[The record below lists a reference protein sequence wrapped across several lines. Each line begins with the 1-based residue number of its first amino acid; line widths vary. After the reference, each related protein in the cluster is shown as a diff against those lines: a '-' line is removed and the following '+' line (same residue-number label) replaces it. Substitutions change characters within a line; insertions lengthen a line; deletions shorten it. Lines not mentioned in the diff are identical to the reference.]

1 MTVIST
7 SFTAL
12 QMMSAMVPGTNNIMN
27 NEQSRHHTMERQ
39 KLLEDL
45 LDAAKKCYVRF
56 GGRAELATESDACVA
71 QLCFI
76 LEVIFSHGL
85 RTNCIEK
92 VNLALKHVSA
102 LVSGS
107 NAKSLNTIDAAFWPC
122 IKDQLTWHEQERFS
136 VLRKVRTDYGRGR
149 AWLRAILN
157 ERSLERNLHTIINPD
172 KLSSFYEEW
181 AFLLDQE
188 KCAALPNVAAGLSAI
203 LFAIRIDNEELDNN
217 LKVKNSEKL
226 NGEQSELIISIMPGS
241 LNLKQGKVQKK
252 VPTHI
257 ISFDN
262 DSEEQGQSD
271 VSTDVSTSINEHISF
286 NNASILT
293 KHSSSPSI
301 SEVQLDFDDYNAVA
315 NTSSTEN
322 EYGESLDEAKIL
334 TPVTDSDNLGLVPTS
349 PLDQTFDDM
358 LINLPNYLN
367 ETTEIT
373 EPAVEATEHLINL
386 DDRRNTEDLDAE
398 TLRLKLL
405 TMNEL
410 LEQAR
415 EDAMTS
421 RLLLNRF
428 QRQHQNFVEKHQ
440 LQLQTLNR
448 ENELLRQQLRKY
460 VTAVQMLRKESDSTY
475 SIKRDASPT
484 RHNEAEQYE
493 AKLIQVADMHAEL
506 MEFNAKLTLQLAN
519 RDKLIQILQ
528 TELKCLRGSFN
539 EDDLPLESPCLI
551 HIWIPSVFL
560 TGQPSDIHHVYQIY
574 IRIRDIEWNIYRRYA
589 QFYEFHKELIK
600 HDAIVTAYEFP
611 PKKTIGNKDAKFVEE
626 RRQKLQEWLRRVVGR
641 LTQCSTFSSNPS
653 RQTLVSL
660 LPFFGDRPNADNINK
675 NNTTKNA
682 LSSPQY
688 MGL

>member
-7 SFTAL
+7 SFTTL
-12 QMMSAMVPGTNNIMN
+12 QMMSAMVPGTHNVMS
-27 NEQSRHHTMERQ
+27 NEQSCHHTIERQ

-45 LDAAKKCYVRF
+45 LDAAKKCYIRF
-56 GGRAELATESDACVA
+56 GGRAELATESDTCVA

-76 LEVIFSHGL
+76 LEAIFSHGL

-172 KLSSFYEEW
+172 KLSLFYEEW

-188 KCAALPNVAAGLSAI
+188 KCAALPNVAA
-203 LFAIRIDNEELDNN
+203 
-217 LKVKNSEKL
+217 
-226 NGEQSELIISIMPGS
+226 GS

-262 DSEEQGQSD
+262 DSEEQGQPTD
-271 VSTDVSTSINEHISF
+271 KCNWIST
-286 NNASILT
+286 ILMLLQIQVLQ
-293 KHSSSPSI
+293 KM
-301 SEVQLDFDDYNAVA
+301 NMCK
-315 NTSSTEN
+315 N
-322 EYGESLDEAKIL
+322 ESLDEGKIL
-334 TPVTDSDNLGLVPTS
+334 TPVTDADNLGLVPTS

-358 LINLPNYLN
+358 LVSLPNYLN
-367 ETTEIT
+367 KTTDIT
-373 EPAVEATEHLINL
+373 EPAVEATEHLVNL
-386 DDRRNTEDLDAE
+386 DDRTNTENLDAE

-405 TMNEL
+405 TMDEL

-475 SIKRDASPT
+475 SIERDTSSI
-484 RHNEAEQYE
+484 RHTEAEQYE

-528 TELKCLRGSFN
+528 TELECLRGSFN

-574 IRIRDIEWNIYRRYA
+574 IRIQDIEWNIYRRYA

-641 LTQCSTFSSNPS
+641 LTQCSMFSSNPS

-660 LPFFGDRPNADNINK
+660 LPFFGDRPNGDNINK

>member
-1 MTVIST
+1 MTIIST
-7 SFTAL
+7 GFMAL
-12 QMMSAMVPGTNNIMN
+12 QMMSAMVPGTNNVMN
-27 NEQSRHHTMERQ
+27 NDQSSHHTLERQ
-39 KLLEDL
+39 KLLDDL
-45 LDAAKKCYVRF
+45 LDAAKKCYIRF

-71 QLCFI
+71 QLCSI
-76 LEVIFSHGL
+76 LEAIFSHGL

-92 VNLALKHVSA
+92 VNFALKHVSA

-107 NAKSLNTIDAAFWPC
+107 NARSLNTNDAAFWPC

-136 VLRKVRTDYGRGR
+136 ILRKVRTDYGRGR

-157 ERSLERNLHTIINPD
+157 ERSLERNLHTVINPD

-203 LFAIRIDNEELDNN
+203 LFAIRIENEELDNN
-217 LKVKNSEKL
+217 LKVKNHENL
-226 NGEQSELIISIMPGS
+226 NGEQSELIISIMPGT
-241 LNLKQGKVQKK
+241 LNVRQGKVQKK

-262 DSEEQGQSD
+262 DSEEQGES
-271 VSTDVSTSINEHISF
+271 SDVSTSINERGSF
-286 NNASILT
+286 NNSSILT

-301 SEVQLDFDDYNAVA
+301 SEVQLDLDDSNAVA
-315 NTSSTEN
+315 NKSSTES
-322 EYGESLDEAKIL
+322 EHSESLDEGKIL
-334 TPVTDSDNLGLVPTS
+334 TPVTDSDNLGLVLTS
-349 PLDQTFDDM
+349 PLDQTFDDI
-358 LINLPNYLN
+358 LVSLPNYIN
-367 ETTEIT
+367 ETTDIT
-373 EPAVEATEHLINL
+373 EPAVEATEHLENL
-386 DDRRNTEDLDAE
+386 DNHTNTENLDAE
-398 TLRLKLL
+398 ALRSKIM
-405 TMNEL
+405 TMDEL

-428 QRQHQNFVEKHQ
+428 QRQHQNLVEKHQ
-440 LQLQTLNR
+440 LQLQTLNG

-475 SIKRDASPT
+475 VIERDVSPT
-484 RHNEAEQYE
+484 RNNEAEQYE

-506 MEFNAKLTLQLAN
+506 MEFNSRLILQLAN
-519 RDKLIQILQ
+519 RDKLIKILQ
-528 TELKCLRGSFN
+528 TELECLRGPFN
-539 EDDLPLESPCLI
+539 EDELPLEIPCFI

-574 IRIRDIEWNIYRRYA
+574 IRIRETEWNIYRRYA
-589 QFYEFHKELIK
+589 QFYELHKELIK
-600 HDAIVTAYEFP
+600 HDAIVTTYEFP

-641 LTQCSTFSSNPS
+641 LARCSTFSSNPS
-653 RQTLVSL
+653 RQTLISL
-660 LPFFGDRPNADNINK
+660 LPFFGDRPNADNKIK
-675 NNTTKNA
+675 NNTAKNA
-682 LSSPQY
+682 LSSSPQY

>member
-7 SFTAL
+7 SFTTL
-12 QMMSAMVPGTNNIMN
+12 QMMSAMVPGTHNVMS
-27 NEQSRHHTMERQ
+27 NEQSCHHTIERQ

-45 LDAAKKCYVRF
+45 LDAAKKCYIRF
-56 GGRAELATESDACVA
+56 GGRAELATESDTCVA

-76 LEVIFSHGL
+76 LEAIFSHGL

-172 KLSSFYEEW
+172 KLSLFYEEW

-188 KCAALPNVAAGLSAI
+188 KCAALPNVAA
-203 LFAIRIDNEELDNN
+203 
-217 LKVKNSEKL
+217 
-226 NGEQSELIISIMPGS
+226 GS

-262 DSEEQGQSD
+262 DSEEQGQP
-271 VSTDVSTSINEHISF
+271 TDVSTSINEHTSF

-301 SEVQLDFDDYNAVA
+301 SEVQLDLNDSNAVA

-322 EYGESLDEAKIL
+322 EYVESLDEGKIL
-334 TPVTDSDNLGLVPTS
+334 TPVTDADNLGLVPTS

-358 LINLPNYLN
+358 LVSLPNYLN
-367 ETTEIT
+367 KTTDIT
-373 EPAVEATEHLINL
+373 EPAVEATEHLVNL
-386 DDRRNTEDLDAE
+386 DDRTNTENLDAE

-405 TMNEL
+405 TMDEL

-475 SIKRDASPT
+475 SIERDTSSI
-484 RHNEAEQYE
+484 RHTEAEQYE

-528 TELKCLRGSFN
+528 TELECLRGSFN

-574 IRIRDIEWNIYRRYA
+574 IRIQDIEWNIYRRYA

-641 LTQCSTFSSNPS
+641 LTQCSMFSSNPS

-660 LPFFGDRPNADNINK
+660 LPFFGDRPNGDNINK

>member
-7 SFTAL
+7 GFTAL
-12 QMMSAMVPGTNNIMN
+12 QMMSAMVPGTHTVTNNDQN
-27 NEQSRHHTMERQ
+27 CHHAIERQ

-45 LDAAKKCYVRF
+45 LDAAKKCYIRF
-56 GGRAELATESDACVA
+56 GGRAELATESDPCVA
-71 QLCFI
+71 RLCCT
-76 LEVIFSHGL
+76 LEAIFSHGL
-85 RTNCIEK
+85 HVNCMEK
-92 VNLALKHVSA
+92 VNSALKHVSA

-107 NAKSLNTIDAAFWPC
+107 NARSCNTVDVAFWPC

-136 VLRKVRTDYGRGR
+136 VLRKVCTDFGRGR

-157 ERSLERNLHTIINPD
+157 ERSLERNLHIVINPE
-172 KLSSFYEEW
+172 KLSSFYEDW

-203 LFAIRIDNEELDNN
+203 LFAIRVDNEELDNN
-217 LKVKNSEKL
+217 SKVKDAEKL
-226 NGEQSELIISIMPGS
+226 NGEQSELIISMMPGT

-262 DSEEQGQSD
+262 DSEEQGQSSD
-271 VSTDVSTSINEHISF
+271 VSTYSNEHTPF
-286 NNASILT
+286 NHSSILT

-301 SEVQLDFDDYNAVA
+301 SEVQLDLDDSNAVA
-315 NTSSTEN
+315 SISPIEN
-322 EYGESLDEAKIL
+322 EQCESLDVGKIL

-349 PLDQTFDDM
+349 PLDQAVDHV
-358 LINLPNYLN
+358 LVSLPNYVN
-367 ETTEIT
+367 ETADIT
-373 EPAVEATEHLINL
+373 EPAVEATENLTNL
-386 DDRRNTEDLDAE
+386 DDNTNTENLDAE
-398 TLRLKLL
+398 TLQLKLL
-405 TMNEL
+405 TMGEL

-415 EDAMTS
+415 EDAMSS
-421 RLLLNRF
+421 RLLLTRF

-475 SIKRDASPT
+475 AIERDASLPC
-484 RHNEAEQYE
+484 HNEAEQYE
-493 AKLIQVADMHAEL
+493 AKLVQVADMHAEL
-506 MEFNAKLTLQLAN
+506 MEFNSRLILQLAN
-519 RDKLIQILQ
+519 RDKLIKILQ
-528 TELKCLRGSFN
+528 TELECLRGSFN
-539 EDDLPLESPCLI
+539 EDDLPPLETLCFI

-560 TGQPSDIHHVYQIY
+560 TGQSSDIHHVYQIY
-574 IRIRDIEWNIYRRYA
+574 IRIRDTEWNIYRRYA
-589 QFYEFHKELIK
+589 QFYALHKELIK
-600 HDAIVTAYEFP
+600 HDAVITTYEFP

-641 LTQCSTFSSNPS
+641 LARCSTFSSNPS

-660 LPFFGDRPNADNINK
+660 LPFFGDRPSTDNANK
-675 NNTTKNA
+675 NKITKNA
-682 LSSPQY
+682 LSSSPQY

>member
-7 SFTAL
+7 SFTTL
-12 QMMSAMVPGTNNIMN
+12 QMMSAMVPGTHNVMN
-27 NEQSRHHTMERQ
+27 NEQSCHHTIERQ

-45 LDAAKKCYVRF
+45 LDAAKKCYIRF
-56 GGRAELATESDACVA
+56 GGRAELATESDTCVA

-76 LEVIFSHGL
+76 LEAIFSHGL

-172 KLSSFYEEW
+172 KLSLFYEEW

-226 NGEQSELIISIMPGS
+226 NSEQSELIISIMPGS

-262 DSEEQGQSD
+262 DSEEQGQS
-271 VSTDVSTSINEHISF
+271 TDVSTSINEHTSF

-301 SEVQLDFDDYNAVA
+301 SEVQLDLNDSNAVA

-322 EYGESLDEAKIL
+322 EYVESLNEGKIL
-334 TPVTDSDNLGLVPTS
+334 TPVTDADNLGLVPTS

-358 LINLPNYLN
+358 LVNLPNYLN
-367 ETTEIT
+367 KTTDIT
-373 EPAVEATEHLINL
+373 EPAVEATEHLVNL
-386 DDRRNTEDLDAE
+386 DDRTNTENLDAE

-405 TMNEL
+405 TMDEL

-415 EDAMTS
+415 GDAMTS

-475 SIKRDASPT
+475 SIERDTSSI
-484 RHNEAEQYE
+484 RHTEAEQYE

-528 TELKCLRGSFN
+528 TELECLRGSFN
-539 EDDLPLESPCLI
+539 EDGLPLESPCLI

-574 IRIRDIEWNIYRRYA
+574 IRIQDIEWNIYRRYA

-641 LTQCSTFSSNPS
+641 LTQCSIFSSNPS

-660 LPFFGDRPNADNINK
+660 LPFFGDRPNGDNINK

>member
-1 MTVIST
+1 MTIIST
-7 SFTAL
+7 GFMAL
-12 QMMSAMVPGTNNIMN
+12 QMMSAMVPGTNNVMN
-27 NEQSRHHTMERQ
+27 NDQSSHHTLERQ
-39 KLLEDL
+39 KLLDDL
-45 LDAAKKCYVRF
+45 LDAAKKCYIRF

-71 QLCFI
+71 QLCSI
-76 LEVIFSHGL
+76 LEAIFSHGL

-92 VNLALKHVSA
+92 VNFALKHVSA

-107 NAKSLNTIDAAFWPC
+107 NARSLNTNDAAFWPC

-136 VLRKVRTDYGRGR
+136 ILRKVRTDYGRGR

-157 ERSLERNLHTIINPD
+157 ERSLERNLHTVINPD

-203 LFAIRIDNEELDNN
+203 LFAIRIENEELDNN
-217 LKVKNSEKL
+217 LKVKNYENL
-226 NGEQSELIISIMPGS
+226 NGEQSELIISIMPGT
-241 LNLKQGKVQKK
+241 LNVRQGKVQKK

-262 DSEEQGQSD
+262 DSEEQGES
-271 VSTDVSTSINEHISF
+271 SDVSTSINERGSF
-286 NNASILT
+286 NNSSILT

-301 SEVQLDFDDYNAVA
+301 SEVQLDLDDSNAVA
-315 NTSSTEN
+315 NKSSTES
-322 EYGESLDEAKIL
+322 EHSESLDEGKIL
-334 TPVTDSDNLGLVPTS
+334 TPVTDSDNLGLVLTS
-349 PLDQTFDDM
+349 PLDQTFDDI
-358 LINLPNYLN
+358 LVSLPNYIN
-367 ETTEIT
+367 ETTDIT
-373 EPAVEATEHLINL
+373 EPAVEATEHLENL
-386 DDRRNTEDLDAE
+386 DNHTNTENLDAE
-398 TLRLKLL
+398 ALRSKIM
-405 TMNEL
+405 TMDEL

-428 QRQHQNFVEKHQ
+428 QRQHQNLVEKHQ
-440 LQLQTLNR
+440 LQLQTLNG

-475 SIKRDASPT
+475 VIERDVSPT
-484 RHNEAEQYE
+484 RNNEAEQYE

-506 MEFNAKLTLQLAN
+506 MEFNSRLILQLAN
-519 RDKLIQILQ
+519 RDKLIKILR
-528 TELKCLRGSFN
+528 TELECLRGPFN
-539 EDDLPLESPCLI
+539 EDELPLEIPCFI

-574 IRIRDIEWNIYRRYA
+574 IRIRETEWNIYRRYA
-589 QFYEFHKELIK
+589 QFYELHKELIK
-600 HDAIVTAYEFP
+600 HDAIVTTYEFP

-641 LTQCSTFSSNPS
+641 LARCSTFSSNPS
-653 RQTLVSL
+653 RQTLISL
-660 LPFFGDRPNADNINK
+660 LPFFGDRPNADNKIK
-675 NNTTKNA
+675 NNTAKNA
-682 LSSPQY
+682 LSSSPQY